1 MHTSQTGCATPTSVM
16 RETDGEEN
24 KAQVCSEALSARV
37 PLIPEVQKRGFMQD
51 LVTFLG
57 KANFNI
63 I

>member
-1 MHTSQTGCATPTSVM
+1 M

-37 PLIPEVQKRGFMQD
+37 PLIPEMQKRGFMQD

-57 KANFNI
+57 KASFNI